1 MEEIKRRIINV
12 LHEKKEP
19 LSTEQLIEILG
30 VSKQDASRALFELL
44 REGVIEKTYTEDYD
58 PTRPFD
64 TASWRLVKLIEDKR
78 DTNYFSRY
86 AHLVLAVPFTMHKQR
101 AMFLNKYE
109 AVDFFDAYSHVVNVA
124 EKELRV
130 MCPIIDE
137 YSFFPL
143 LNKIAKSSDI
153 RIRILTELKKSEA
166 LVYLK
171 EVTGGG
177 QIEVLDVAIV
187 EPTTG
192 RKIFGIHAKLIIAD
206 SKVALLGTF
215 NLSRYHYL
223 VNLDLGFLIHETSTV
238 KKLVMLF
245 DELWNYV
252 LSKNK

>member
-1 MEEIKRRIINV
+1 MEEIKSKIINI
-12 LHEKKEP
+12 LHERKEP
-19 LSTEQLIEILG
+19 LSTEQLIKILE

-44 REGVIEKTYTEDYD
+44 REGIVEKTYTEDYD

-64 TASWRLVKLIEDKR
+64 TASWRLIKYIGEKKNA
-78 DTNYFSRY
+78 NYFSKY
-86 AHLVLAVPFTMHKQR
+86 IHLVLAVPFTMHKQR
-101 AMFLNKYE
+101 VAFLNKYE
-109 AVDFFDAYSHVVNVA
+109 AVDFFDAYSHVVDVA

-153 RIRILTELKKSEA
+153 KVRILTELKKSEA

-171 EVTGGG
+171 EVTGGR
-177 QIEVLDVAIV
+177 QIEVLDAAIV
-187 EPTTG
+187 EPTAG

-206 SKVALLGTF
+206 SKIALLGTF
-215 NLSRYHYL
+215 NFSRYHYL
-223 VNLDLGFLIHETSTV
+223 VNLDLGFLIYEIGTI
-238 KKLVMLF
+238 KKLIMLF

-252 LSKNK
+252 LSKSK